1 MTPAERNVL
10 LFFSAVAV
18 LGTGARACRKPALD
32 LPADERGLGAQ
43 LLAVDS
49 SRRAEETRRARPRT
63 PGGSPRQRRTAA
75 VSAPGTMPLDL
86 DLATAVQLES
96 LPGIGPAL
104 AARIVADRNA
114 AGPFGSM
121 QEFQRVPG
129 VGPALARRLA
139 GAVTF
144 SQTPRPASVAGQ
156 GPSMKG
162 GKPRARAARRLRQP
176 S

>member
-10 LFFSAVAV
+10 LFFSAVAI

-49 SRRAEETRRARPRT
+49 ARRAEETRRARPRT
-63 PGGSPRQRRTAA
+63 PGGSVRPRRKAAASVPRT
-75 VSAPGTMPLDL
+75 TPLDL
-86 DLATAVQLES
+86 DLATAIQLES
-96 LPGIGPAL
+96 LPGIGPVL

-114 AGPFGSM
+114 AGPFGSLE
-121 QEFQRVPG
+121 EFERVPG
-129 VGPALARRLA
+129 VGPALLRRLA

-162 GKPRARAARRLRQP
+162 KQPRVRAARRIRQP